1 MSQQL
6 LSACTYTYSCTCPSC
21 THKRE
26 AVPQY
31 AAAEE
36 EILAPDYTGPTSL
49 QKQMR
54 LASIAPLVR
63 QHRAMQ
69 SGMSVLQ
76 CAEFVSTEVA
86 QLQVRTCMYG

>member
-1 MSQQL
+1 MPRQL
-6 LSACTYTYSCTCPSC
+6 LSTCTYTYSCTCPAC
-21 THKRE
+21 THQRE
-26 AVPQY
+26 AVHQY

-36 EILAPDYTGPTSL
+36 EILASDYTDPASL
-49 QKQMR
+49 QKQVR

-63 QHRAMQ
+63 QHHAMQ

-76 CAEFVSTEVA
+76 CAEFVSKEVA